1 VLGTV
6 VALSPD
12 TDMFSTICKIGV
24 VAARPIKGGLDQ
36 NPPNID
42 IFWGDCEDAIIDP
55 DQCKTSIATIYTLL
69 IDLVVAYVMIEAR
82 TGYFEA
88 YRHTLKALQCLRNEQ
103 FPLANHLAALDK
115 SIGAPG
121 YLEENQFLDLS
132 SLAAEDCDDA
142 AALALFNAKVLD
154 EFPAIP
160 TSEMDASQI
169 EACKRILTKKLA
181 IVQGPPGTGKTF
193 TSKSAL
199 KVMVNNTEPGDPPIL
214 ICARTNHALD
224 QLLHH
229 ILGVTKDVLRL
240 GSRYNRAD
248 NSIGDRTLHA
258 LRMANQKL
266 TAGSSELRLCKKQLQ
281 QKIEEI
287 KSLLEHLVA
296 SPEKGGLLTDYMLRK
311 HEIITEKQQASLY
324 NTKWARTTNAQE
336 NGQFS
341 GLLEC
346 E

>member
-1 VLGTV
+1 
-6 VALSPD
+6 
-12 TDMFSTICKIGV
+12 
-24 VAARPIKGGLDQ
+24 
-36 NPPNID
+36 
-42 IFWGDCEDAIIDP
+42 
-55 DQCKTSIATIYTLL
+55 
-69 IDLVVAYVMIEAR
+69 MIEAR

-88 YRHTLKALQCLRNEQ
+88 YRHTLKALQCLRSEQ

-115 SIGAPG
+115 SIGAPD

-142 AALALFNAKVLD
+142 APLFNAKVLD

-160 TSEMDASQI
+160 TSELDASQM
-169 EACKRILTKKLA
+169 EACKRILTKKVA

-199 KVMVNNTEPGDPPIL
+199 KVMVNNTEPGDPPI
-214 ICARTNHALD
+214 IVCAQTNHALD

-229 ILGVTKDVLRL
+229 VLDFTKDILRL
-240 GSRYNRAD
+240 GNRYNRAD
-248 NSIGDRTLHA
+248 TSIGDRTLYA
-258 LRMANQKL
+258 LRMENKKF
-266 TAGSSELRLCKKQLQ
+266 TAGASGLRLCKKQLQ

-296 SPEKGGLLTDYMLRK
+296 STEKGGILTDYTLQK
-311 HEIITEKQQASLY
+311 HELITEKQQASLY
-324 NTKWARTTNAQE
+324 NTKWARTTNARE